1 MKKLI
6 SIILLFSL
14 FSNISFGDTN
24 CDWTTIK
31 TLPDGGFEYSPALNI
46 CVGRLVQTNQIQ
58 TQQIADYQ
66 KAISLKDLALQNADA
81 RIQLWETS
89 ADNELDRL
97 NKIQSDQKKSDWL
110 MFGLGALTILGA
122 GFMTAK
128 LLHNQ

>member
-1 MKKLI
+1 MKKFI
-6 SIILLFSL
+6 SFILFISL
-14 FSNISFGDTN
+14 FSNIVLADTN

-46 CVGRLVQTNQIQ
+46 CVGQLVQTNQIQ
-58 TQQIADYQ
+58 TQQIADLT
-66 KAISLKDLALQNADA
+66 KAIQLKDLALTNADA

-110 MFGLGALTILGA
+110 MFGLGALTVLGA
-122 GFMTAK
+122 GYMAAR
-128 LLHNQ
+128 LVRN